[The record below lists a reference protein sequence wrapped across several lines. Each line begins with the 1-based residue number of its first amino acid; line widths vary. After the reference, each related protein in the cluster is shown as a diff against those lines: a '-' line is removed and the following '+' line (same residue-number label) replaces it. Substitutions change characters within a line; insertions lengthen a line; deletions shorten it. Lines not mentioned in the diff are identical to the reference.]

1 MKSCLVFL
9 DQEPTAPARLEFAVD
24 LASRLEAHLT
34 ALPVTLEPAYTF
46 AASGVASAELWAQ
59 QLEAS
64 RAASEE
70 LKQKAEARLARAE
83 LSYEVRPLCLPL
95 GALSRMAALHARYG
109 DLSILGHAVDTPGA
123 AALQD
128 LFDGALFE
136 SGRPVLVAPPRADA
150 GKVLQRVMIAWDAS
164 KFSARAAGDA
174 LPLLKMAEEVCV
186 AVVDPQVSM
195 VDHGQEPGADIAL
208 SLSRHGVK
216 VEVRQVAD
224 VGRSVP
230 EALSTLARDWDA
242 GMIVMGGFGHSKLRE
257 SLFGGVSYDM
267 LERAEFPIFM
277 SH

>member
-1 MKSCLVFL
+1 MKNCLVFL
-9 DQEPTAPARLEFAVD
+9 DGEPTAPGRLEFAIEI
-24 LASRLEAHLT
+24 AARLQAHLT

-59 QLEAS
+59 QLEAA
-64 RAASEE
+64 RAVSEE
-70 LKQKAEARLARAE
+70 LKGQTEARLSRAE
-83 LSYEVRPLCLPL
+83 VAFELRPLCLPL
-95 GALSRMAALHARYG
+95 GALSRTAALHARYG

-123 AALQD
+123 AAMQD
-128 LFDGALFE
+128 LFDGALFD
-136 SGRPVLVAPPRADA
+136 SGRPVLVAPPQADA
-150 GKVLQRVMIAWDAS
+150 AKALRRVMVAWDAS
-164 KFSARAAGDA
+164 KFSARAVGEA
-174 LPLLKMAEEVCV
+174 LPLLKRAEEVCV
-186 AVVDPQVSM
+186 AVVDPEVSV

-242 GMIVMGGFGHSKLRE
+242 GMIVMGGFGHSKMRE
-257 SLFGGVSYDM
+257 SLFGGVSYEM